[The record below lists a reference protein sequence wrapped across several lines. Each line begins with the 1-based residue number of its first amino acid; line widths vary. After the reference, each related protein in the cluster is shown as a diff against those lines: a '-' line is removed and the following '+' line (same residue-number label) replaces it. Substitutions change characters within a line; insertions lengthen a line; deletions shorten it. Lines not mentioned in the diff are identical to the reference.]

1 MSVREYVGARYV
13 PLFADPLE
21 WDATRT
27 YEPLTVVLYQGNS
40 YTSRQAVPANIPITN
55 TTYWAQT
62 GNYNAQVEQY
72 RAEVQTFDGRI
83 AANAAAITAEETAR
97 ATAVSNEAAAR
108 DAADADLAG
117 DIAANSTAISN
128 EISARQTAVSNEA
141 TARQNADTAL
151 AEDISAN
158 ATAISNEITARQN
171 EDTSLSNRV
180 TTLENKNLV
189 LFGDSWTDRAQGF
202 PDWIPYVT
210 NELKYSGVFNYA
222 AGGAGWITGTTIAQ
236 QISNANSGMTSKEK
250 LETKDVIVFALV
262 NDLRNVNT
270 GNDYVTARNS
280 IRSAMVSCY
289 TSLKEMFPNARIF
302 FIPTV
307 CGGSYGTGSGFENIA
322 TFCSHMLTGV
332 IANYDIP
339 FVPTFMS
346 LYCMYSDDYIYDSGK
361 LHLNSTG
368 AEIVGSAIKRLLKG
382 LGCEYRAQMTDSFT
396 FGSNVTFSGIISC
409 SSFEWSM
416 YGQFVFTSQA
426 SNTNYDAGLLKNV
439 WFYKGLMYRTAI
451 ESGVNIPNGLC
462 CPLLD
467 GSDGSTQAYLQIFK
481 DKFRYHA
488 CTARNSGSSC
498 YGGFSI

>member
-1 MSVREYVGARYV
+1 MASSYTTNYNLDKYVGTDKPNLR
-13 PLFADPLE
+13 D
-21 WDATRT
+21 
-27 YEPLTVVLYQGNS
+27 Q
-40 YTSRQAVPANIPITN
+40 
-55 TTYWAQT
+55 
-62 GNYNAQVEQY
+62 YNAAMDKIDTALLAANTNATEAKATTLSFQDDIDAVSDAVS
-72 RAEVQTFDGRI
+72 AEV
-83 AANAAAITAEETAR
+83 
-97 ATAVSNEAAAR
+97 
-108 DAADADLAG
+108 
-117 DIAANSTAISN
+117 
-128 EISARQTAVSNEA
+128 SARQTAVSNEVSARQNADTALAGNITANATAISNEA

-151 AEDISAN
+151 AGDISAN
-158 ATAISNEITARQN
+158 STAISNEVTARQN
-171 EDTSLSNRV
+171 ADTSLSSRI

-210 NELKYSGVFNYA
+210 NELKYTGVFNYA
-222 AGGAGWITGTTIAQ
+222 AGSAGWITGTTIAQ
-236 QISNANSGMTSKEK
+236 QISNAGSDMTSKEK

-289 TSLKEMFPNARIF
+289 ASLKEMFPNARMF

-339 FVPTFMS
+339 FVPSFMS
-346 LYCMYSDDYIYDSGK
+346 LYCMYNDDYIYENGK

-368 AEIVGSAIKRLLKG
+368 AEIIGSAIKRLLKG
-382 LGCEYRAQMTDSFT
+382 LGCEYRAQASDSFT
-396 FGSNVTFSGIISC
+396 FNSNVTFSGIISC

-416 YGQFVFTSQA
+416 YGQFAFKSQT
-426 SNTNYDAGLLKNV
+426 SNTNYDTGLLKSV

-467 GSDGSTQAYLQIFK
+467 GSSGITQAYLQIFK

-488 CTARNSGSSC
+488 CTERPSGSTC
-498 YGGFSI
+498 YGGLSI